1 MSIPFPRSML
11 RSKSLR
17 LVGIFYK
24 RHVAYQREKR
34 TLLIKKKPAAKKACA
49 VHIDSSVTG
58 LVCLKVISL
67 QLELQELAGL

>member
-1 MSIPFPRSML
+1 ML

-17 LVGIFYK
+17 LVGICYK

-34 TLLIKKKPAAKKACA
+34 TLLIKKKKSAAKTACA

-58 LVCLKVISL
+58 LVSLKVISL
-67 QLELQELAGL
+67 QLELQELDGL